1 MPAFTPAHSHGE
13 PDFYTATGQERFC
26 VEQDKANIAR
36 GSGYWYAVNAWQI
49 CVLCRGNIYTPRG
62 CFLVVFSRFYPLR
75 GPFSG
80 PDFLELD
87 HKPKRVG
94 KGEGKVGHGVTPF

>member
-36 GSGYWYAVNAWQI
+36 DSGYWYADNAWQI
-49 CVLCRGNIYTPRG
+49 CVFVPGKYIYPPGVLYSGVLGVFTPSG
-62 CFLVVFSRFYPLR
+62 AHSPVQIFLN
-75 GPFSG
+75 
-80 PDFLELD
+80 
-87 HKPKRVG
+87 
-94 KGEGKVGHGVTPF
+94 